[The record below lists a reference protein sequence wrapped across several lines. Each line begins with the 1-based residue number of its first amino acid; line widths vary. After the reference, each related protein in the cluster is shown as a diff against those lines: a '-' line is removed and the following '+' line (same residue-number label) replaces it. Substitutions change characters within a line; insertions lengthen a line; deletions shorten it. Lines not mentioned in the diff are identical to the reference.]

1 LKEGEVSESIRT
13 PQGFAFITVTG
24 TQAARIPPLEEVK
37 AKVRGDVVKK
47 KAIEAARQNAA
58 MLAPKLKSGDF
69 AAAAKAA
76 GLTAEST
83 ELLAR
88 GAAIPQAGASPAVD
102 AAAFSLP
109 VGGVSEPITTDNG
122 AVVINVL
129 EKKEV
134 TPAELS
140 AGKQQMRDELRN
152 ERKSR
157 FFSSYMSK
165 ARERM
170 KININR
176 EALAQVVA

>member
-1 LKEGEVSESIRT
+1 
-13 PQGFAFITVTG
+13 
-24 TQAARIPPLEEVK
+24 
-37 AKVRGDVVKK
+37 
-47 KAIEAARQNAA
+47 
-58 MLAPKLKSGDF
+58 
-69 AAAAKAA
+69 
-76 GLTAEST
+76 
-83 ELLAR
+83 
-88 GAAIPQAGASPAVD
+88 
-102 AAAFSLP
+102 
-109 VGGVSEPITTDNG
+109 
-122 AVVINVL
+122 
-129 EKKEV
+129 V